1 MYSSSLTSG
10 AFAVPSGARFRT
22 GARAGRTVRA
32 TGTRSTVADWRLRR
46 GCGATFE
53 VYGARGEFLGQM
65 LAPCHPAEPQ
75 FQGETVYLDR
85 THLAVLPG

>member
-1 MYSSSLTSG
+1 MYSSSMTSG
-10 AFAVPSGARFRT
+10 AFAVPIGARFRT
-22 GARAGRTVRA
+22 GARAGRPWWTTA
-32 TGTRSTVADWRLRR
+32 GDWRLRR

-65 LAPCHPAEPQ
+65 LAPCHPTDPQ

-85 THLAVLPG
+85 THLAVLSG